1 MSKLTINSLILI
13 LAFGSQAAGQQQLS
27 PEQCRKMALEK
38 NEDLKIA
45 GMQTEKANRMQA
57 AARTLRL
64 PSLSVSG
71 TGIYQNKDLKM
82 EMFLPTQT
90 PNPLTGQL
98 EPNIMINP
106 LTGQP
111 VIGPDGNP
119 VFNMYA
125 WLPLEISLNGAY
137 LAGIS
142 LEQPVYAGGRIRA
155 GNQMADL
162 GVEMAEENTRLQ
174 LGNTLEEAD
183 RAYWTFVSVRSKTML
198 AGQAVK
204 MLEELVTR
212 AKNSHETGMASRN
225 DLLKAQVELSHARL
239 NLQKA
244 QQGMELS
251 RMDLCRVTGLPFDT
265 RIIVTDTLQDAESLT
280 PTTVNPEPARPE
292 NRPEYQLLLKK
303 IGMQDHQIL
312 MERAEFLPTAGIRA
326 GYNHIGG
333 VELSGTSFENTSF
346 NVMASVSIPLFHWGE
361 GIQKIKAARLEK
373 EIRETELTKY
383 HKLMMLEAE
392 QARLNLVLASE
403 RIRMSKEA
411 LEQAN
416 ENLRVSRDN
425 YEVGMGTMSDL
436 LIAQTQWQQAHSEL
450 IDARSDYKIKET
462 AWLKISGKLNA
473 E

>member
-1 MSKLTINSLILI
+1 MNKLIINSLILI
-13 LAFGSQAAGQQQLS
+13 LAFGLKAAGQQQLS

-45 GMQTEKANRMQA
+45 GMQAGKAAHMKA

-64 PSLSVSG
+64 PSLSVTG
-71 TGIYQNKDLKM
+71 TGLYQNKDFGM
-82 EMFLPTQT
+82 EMLLPTQI

-106 LTGQP
+106 LTGEP

-137 LAGIS
+137 LATIS
-142 LEQPVYAGGRIRA
+142 LDQPVYAGGRIRA
-155 GNQMADL
+155 GNLMADL

-174 LGNTLEEAD
+174 IVNTIEEAD

-265 RIIVTDTLQDAESLT
+265 RIIITDTLQDAEIAIPAS
-280 PTTVNPEPARPE
+280 VNPEPARPE

-303 IGMQDHQIL
+303 IGMQDHQIR

-383 HKLMMLEAE
+383 HQLMLLEAE
-392 QARLNLVLASE
+392 QARLNLILAAE

-416 ENLRVSRDN
+416 ENLRVCRDN

-436 LIAQTQWQQAHSEL
+436 LIAQTQWQQAYSEM
-450 IDARSDYKIKET
+450 IDARSDYKMNET

>member
-1 MSKLTINSLILI
+1 MNKQIFISLTLTIAI
-13 LAFGSQAAGQQQLS
+13 AFQTMGQQQLS

-155 GNQMADL
+155 GNLMADL

-174 LGNTLEEAD
+174 IVNTIEEAD

-212 AKNSHETGMASRN
+212 AKNSHATGMASRN
-225 DLLKAQVELSHARL
+225 DLS
-239 NLQKA
+239 
-244 QQGMELS
+244 
-251 RMDLCRVTGLPFDT
+251 
-265 RIIVTDTLQDAESLT
+265 ESAGGAK
-280 PTTVNPEPARPE
+280 PC
-292 NRPEYQLLLKK
+292 
-303 IGMQDHQIL
+303 
-312 MERAEFLPTAGIRA
+312 TA
-326 GYNHIGG
+326 
-333 VELSGTSFENTSF
+333 
-346 NVMASVSIPLFHWGE
+346 
-361 GIQKIKAARLEK
+361 
-373 EIRETELTKY
+373 
-383 HKLMMLEAE
+383 
-392 QARLNLVLASE
+392 
-403 RIRMSKEA
+403 
-411 LEQAN
+411 
-416 ENLRVSRDN
+416 
-425 YEVGMGTMSDL
+425 
-436 LIAQTQWQQAHSEL
+436 
-450 IDARSDYKIKET
+450 
-462 AWLKISGKLNA
+462 
-473 E
+473 

>member
-1 MSKLTINSLILI
+1 MNKLIINSLILI
-13 LAFGSQAAGQQQLS
+13 LAFGLKAAGQQQLS

-45 GMQTEKANRMQA
+45 GMQAGKAAHMKA

-64 PSLSVSG
+64 PSLSVTG
-71 TGIYQNKDLKM
+71 TGLYQNKDFGM
-82 EMFLPTQT
+82 EMLLPTQI

-106 LTGQP
+106 LTGEP
-111 VIGPDGNP
+111 VIGPDGTP

-416 ENLRVSRDN
+416 ENLRVSGDN

>member
-1 MSKLTINSLILI
+1 MNKLIINSLILI
-13 LAFGSQAAGQQQLS
+13 LAFCSQAAGQQQLS

-71 TGIYQNKDLKM
+71 TGIYQNKDFEM

-98 EPNIMINP
+98 EPNIMVNP
-106 LTGQP
+106 LTGEP
-111 VIGPDGNP
+111 VFGPDGNP

-142 LEQPVYAGGRIRA
+142 LEQPVYTGGRISA

-183 RAYWTFVSVRSKTML
+183 RAYWTFVSVRGKTML
-198 AGQAVK
+198 AEQAVI
-204 MLEELVTR
+204 MLEELVQL
-212 AKNSHETGMASRN
+212 ASNSYEVGMASRN
-225 DLLKAQVELSHARL
+225 DLLKAQAELNQARL
-239 NLQKA
+239 NRLKA
-244 QQGMELS
+244 QHGLELS

-265 RIIVTDTLQDAESLT
+265 KIIVTDTLPDTGSAMQ
-280 PTTVNPEPARPE
+280 TTTEATSAKAE

-303 IGMQDHQIL
+303 IGMQDH
-312 MERAEFLPTAGIRA
+312 
-326 GYNHIGG
+326 
-333 VELSGTSFENTSF
+333 
-346 NVMASVSIPLFHWGE
+346 
-361 GIQKIKAARLEK
+361 
-373 EIRETELTKY
+373 
-383 HKLMMLEAE
+383 
-392 QARLNLVLASE
+392 
-403 RIRMSKEA
+403 
-411 LEQAN
+411 
-416 ENLRVSRDN
+416 
-425 YEVGMGTMSDL
+425 
-436 LIAQTQWQQAHSEL
+436 
-450 IDARSDYKIKET
+450 
-462 AWLKISGKLNA
+462 
-473 E
+473 

>member
-1 MSKLTINSLILI
+1 MNKLIINSLILI

-71 TGIYQNKDLKM
+71 TGIYQNKDFEM

-98 EPNIMINP
+98 EPNIMVNP

-183 RAYWTFVSVRSKTML
+183 RAYWTFVSVRGKTML
-198 AGQAVK
+198 AEQAVI
-204 MLEELVTR
+204 MLEELVQL
-212 AKNSHETGMASRN
+212 ASNSYEVGMASRN
-225 DLLKAQVELSHARL
+225 DLLKAQAELNQAKLNRL
-239 NLQKA
+239 KA
-244 QQGMELS
+244 QHGLELS

-265 RIIVTDTLQDAESLT
+265 RIIVTDTIQDTESLT

-303 IGMQDHQIL
+303 IGIQDHQIR
-312 MERAEFLPTAGIRA
+312 MERAEFLPTAGVRA

-333 VELSGTSFENTSF
+333 IELSGTGFENTGF
-346 NVMASVSIPLFHWGE
+346 NVLASVSIPLFHWGE

-383 HKLMMLEAE
+383 HQLMLLEAE
-392 QARLNLVLASE
+392 QARLNLILASD

-450 IDARSDYKIKET
+450 IDARSEYKIKET
-462 AWLKISGKLNA
+462 AWLKVSGMLNA

>member
-1 MSKLTINSLILI
+1 MNKLIINSLILI
-13 LAFGSQAAGQQQLS
+13 LAFCSQAAGQQQLS

-45 GMQTEKANRMQA
+45 GMQAEKANRMQA

-71 TGIYQNKDLKM
+71 TGIYQNKDFEM

-98 EPNIMINP
+98 EPNIMVNP
-106 LTGQP
+106 LTGEP
-111 VIGPDGNP
+111 VFGPDGNP